1 MLVLRRHVDQ
11 SVVIDGTT
19 TVTVL
24 KVRQDGSVVLGITA
38 PGHITVNR
46 SEVEERARA
55 TVGND
60 SNPQDVTTPQ
70 GSGDSPG
77 LGA

>member
-1 MLVLRRHVDQ
+1 MLVLRRHVGQ

-46 SEVEERARA
+46 LEVEQRDQTRA
-55 TVGND
+55 TTGRE
-60 SNPQDVTTPQ
+60 SNPQEC
-70 GSGDSPG
+70 
-77 LGA
+77 A